1 MRDDQTTTEDRATQ
15 PLFIYLFTIQV
26 RVIHT
31 SLNFVHTIK
40 TYLNSHASKNIN
52 MVSQRLYILINECN
66 KATAMLQRLT
76 ILYMSAIKQRACCR
90 SFTQLIISAMKLYIV
105 NYYYCAMKL
114 YIVNYYYS
122 AMKLYII
129 IYTSAIKQRP
139 CCRGFTYL
147 SAIKQRWCCRGFT

>member
-1 MRDDQTTTEDRATQ
+1 
-15 PLFIYLFTIQV
+15 
-26 RVIHT
+26 
-31 SLNFVHTIK
+31 
-40 TYLNSHASKNIN
+40 
-52 MVSQRLYILINECN
+52 MVSQRLYILIDECN

-90 SFTQLIISAMKLYIV
+90 GFTQLIIS
-105 NYYYCAMKL
+105 AMKL

-147 SAIKQRWCCRGFT
+147 SAMKQRWCCRGFPNLSTPTPPICLKMPKCTMFTTFWDSHLKHTHKVGVRREKFNIGNVAQFFQGLL